1 MQVVW
6 GRHGSSRVERK
17 DYVMEGKDLLEF
29 FDKALFIS
37 NLKAKTK
44 EKSFN
49 ELAKLFVKTKFIRKK
64 DIVLEML
71 LEREKLGSTGIGK
84 GVAIPHGRTTAAID
98 VKIAFG
104 KSEEGID
111 FNSVDKKPVHL
122 VFMVIAPTEDED
134 NVYLSVLGKLVE
146 IVNDRK
152 NRNKLL
158 KSQTYE
164 EFITVFDG
172 AN

>member
-1 MQVVW
+1 
-6 GRHGSSRVERK
+6 
-17 DYVMEGKDLLEF
+17 MEGKDLLEF

-71 LEREKLGSTGIGK
+71 LKREKLGSTGIGK
-84 GVAIPHGRTTAAID
+84 GVAIPHGRTTAAMD

-164 EFITVFDG
+164 EFISVFDG